1 MSTHGFVEFNNL
13 SGGFGIPIWQKPFL
27 EVLVRRPVMRVAQ
40 GADRILMTSPLEESL
55 LLNMGL
61 SRKKLSVVTNG
72 VNPYYAEILPEDER
86 KRLTSRFNLP
96 TDRPLMLFVG
106 NHTANKGLDVLL
118 KALPLMRQ
126 RACAVV
132 AGEIRSP
139 HEHAKLLS
147 QVGVSKSAERMIFTG
162 FISNEELRALYQS
175 TDLFVFPTRADT
187 LPLVVLEAMASSRAV
202 VSTRVGGIPFQV
214 TSDTG
219 ILVDPNDP
227 AALAG
232 ALDSLCARPNVR
244 SEMGAAARLRVL
256 DLFNWSNSA
265 RRAVEI
271 YQEVIDER
279 LMRKEGDHVKSP
291 SFTSRI

>member
-1 MSTHGFVEFNNL
+1 
-13 SGGFGIPIWQKPFL
+13 
-27 EVLVRRPVMRVAQ
+27 
-40 GADRILMTSPLEESL
+40 MTSPLEESL

-147 QVGVSKSAERMIFTG
+147 QVGVSKGAERMIFTG

-256 DLFNWSNSA
+256 DVFNWSNSA

-279 LMRKEGDHVKSP
+279 LMRKEGDHVEKFR
-291 SFTSRI
+291 FTSRI

>member
-1 MSTHGFVEFNNL
+1 
-13 SGGFGIPIWQKPFL
+13 
-27 EVLVRRPVMRVAQ
+27 
-40 GADRILMTSPLEESL
+40 
-55 LLNMGL
+55 
-61 SRKKLSVVTNG
+61 
-72 VNPYYAEILPEDER
+72 
-86 KRLTSRFNLP
+86 
-96 TDRPLMLFVG
+96 
-106 NHTANKGLDVLL
+106 
-118 KALPLMRQ
+118 
-126 RACAVV
+126 
-132 AGEIRSP
+132 
-139 HEHAKLLS
+139 
-147 QVGVSKSAERMIFTG
+147 MIFTG

>member
-1 MSTHGFVEFNNL
+1 
-13 SGGFGIPIWQKPFL
+13 
-27 EVLVRRPVMRVAQ
+27 
-40 GADRILMTSPLEESL
+40 
-55 LLNMGL
+55 
-61 SRKKLSVVTNG
+61 
-72 VNPYYAEILPEDER
+72 
-86 KRLTSRFNLP
+86 
-96 TDRPLMLFVG
+96 
-106 NHTANKGLDVLL
+106 
-118 KALPLMRQ
+118 
-126 RACAVV
+126 
-132 AGEIRSP
+132 
-139 HEHAKLLS
+139 
-147 QVGVSKSAERMIFTG
+147 
-162 FISNEELRALYQS
+162 
-175 TDLFVFPTRADT
+175 
-187 LPLVVLEAMASSRAV
+187 MASSRPV

-232 ALDSLCARPNVR
+232 ALDSLCARPIVR

-256 DLFNWSNSA
+256 DVFNWSNSA